1 MEVPMKKIRILIAD
15 DEPIMRDIMVR
26 ALKTFD
32 YHIDVAKN
40 GHEAVDQ
47 IRHISYDL
55 IISDYDMP
63 QMNGLELIRWVNSNR
78 PEVPVI
84 IVTGTA
90 PVQKNLQSEATACIL
105 KPFTLLKFQKAV
117 RQSLNCNSNLKGMT

>member
-1 MEVPMKKIRILIAD
+1 
-15 DEPIMRDIMVR
+15 MRDFMVS

-40 GHEAVDQ
+40 GREAMNQ
-47 IRHISYDL
+47 IRQISYDL

-63 QMNGLELIRWVNSNR
+63 KMNGLELARWVNSNR

-84 IVTGTA
+84 IVTGTT
-90 PVQKNLQSEATACIL
+90 PVQRNLQSEATACIL
-105 KPFTLLKFQKAV
+105 KPFPLLKFQKAV
-117 RQSLNCNSNLKGMT
+117 RQMLNGSSNLNGIK